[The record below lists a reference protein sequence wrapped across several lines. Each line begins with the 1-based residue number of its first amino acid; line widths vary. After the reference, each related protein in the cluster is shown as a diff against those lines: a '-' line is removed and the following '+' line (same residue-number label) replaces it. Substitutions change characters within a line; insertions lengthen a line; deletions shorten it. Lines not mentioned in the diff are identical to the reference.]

1 MSVGWLK
8 VTLLLT
14 GLVLAARPVYAAGPP
29 DLAAYPWLYQR
40 EGRPPGP
47 EEELVELVAVGD
59 VMLGREVM
67 AGSNPLARVTSWL
80 SEPDLVLGNL
90 EAVFGEAAHPADTLD
105 PARPPYRLQAPVEA
119 VELLQAAG
127 FDLLGLANNHAL
139 DLGPAGLAN
148 TARHLQAAGIT
159 PLGAGPTAGAARA
172 PHFRQAGGLRLA
184 FLAFNAVPDPAGPF
198 TGLGWQPARW
208 DQARAV
214 VAIAAARTEAD
225 AVIVSVHWGREYSL
239 KPDPSQVAAA
249 GAMLAAGADLVLGH
263 HPHAVQGPALV
274 QAGRVALYSLG
285 NFVFDQEFDP
295 ADQGLAVRA
304 LFDRQGLRAVQ
315 LLPVWA
321 GRQPRLMAPGE
332 AAPLLA
338 RVQPDDRLAF
348 SCNPQSCRPAGLLPP
363 PGRSGRFWGGEIDL
377 TGDCLPE
384 KIRRVKEQVI
394 VYGAG
399 AEVWRSDPA
408 WRVVDLA
415 LGDPNDDGRWEALLA
430 LWKPDETGAP
440 RSHPFIIGFRSGIY
454 RDIWGGSA
462 VVDPIHEV
470 ELGDLDGD
478 GRQELIV
485 LEEAAHHGRTISVWD
500 WHGWGFSLRWRSPA
514 GYYRDLVFIPAAAGR
529 PALISVAVAAQ

>member
-1 MSVGWLK
+1 
-8 VTLLLT
+8 
-14 GLVLAARPVYAAGPP
+14 
-29 DLAAYPWLYQR
+29 
-40 EGRPPGP
+40 
-47 EEELVELVAVGD
+47 
-59 VMLGREVM
+59 
-67 AGSNPLARVTSWL
+67 
-80 SEPDLVLGNL
+80 
-90 EAVFGEAAHPADTLD
+90 
-105 PARPPYRLQAPVEA
+105 
-119 VELLQAAG
+119 
-127 FDLLGLANNHAL
+127 
-139 DLGPAGLAN
+139 
-148 TARHLQAAGIT
+148 
-159 PLGAGPTAGAARA
+159 
-172 PHFRQAGGLRLA
+172 
-184 FLAFNAVPDPAGPF
+184 
-198 TGLGWQPARW
+198 
-208 DQARAV
+208 
-214 VAIAAARTEAD
+214 
-225 AVIVSVHWGREYSL
+225 
-239 KPDPSQVAAA
+239 
-249 GAMLAAGADLVLGH
+249 
-263 HPHAVQGPALV
+263 V

-338 RVQPDDRLAF
+338 RVQPDDRLTF
-348 SCNPQSCRPAGLLPP
+348 SCDPQSCRSVGLLPP

-377 TGDCLPE
+377 TGDGLPE

-394 VYGAG
+394 VYSTG

-430 LWKPDETGAP
+430 LWKPDETGVQ
-440 RSHPFIIGFRSGIY
+440 RSHPFLIGFRSGIY

-462 VVDPIHEV
+462 VVDPIYEV

-485 LEEAAHHGRTISVWD
+485 LEEAARHSRTISVWD

-514 GYYRDLVFIPAAAGR
+514 GYYRDLVFIPAAASW
-529 PALISVAVAAQ
+529 PALVSVAVAAQ